1 MKGAIAR
8 WIESSTTNIQLGKLN
23 QHFLLNSFHSGQRW
37 VFVWKETK
45 SNHWKKKKVFPSWK
59 LIFLLQKYH
68 AVELKKKSIKIL
80 YGKKILCQT
89 PLLFEFD
96 DKITHFSWYM
106 SKRSE
111 KVEQQVRKSSGTCL
125 HDFFLETGRRRKQPA
140 KKGPSL
146 QFPSVAFLLKRP
158 NTHVIN
164 RSIALLSPLNYTC
177 KLESSSLSTMQ
188 TLGNIL
194 FTFGF
199 QSSHPAVTWAL
210 PHVWLRTQHKWA
222 I

>member
-1 MKGAIAR
+1 M
-8 WIESSTTNIQLGKLN
+8 
-23 QHFLLNSFHSGQRW
+23 
-37 VFVWKETK
+37 
-45 SNHWKKKKVFPSWK
+45 FPSWK

-158 NTHVIN
+158 NTHVIS
-164 RSIALLSPLNYTC
+164 RSIALLSLLNYTC

-199 QSSHPAVTWAL
+199 QSSHPAVTWVL